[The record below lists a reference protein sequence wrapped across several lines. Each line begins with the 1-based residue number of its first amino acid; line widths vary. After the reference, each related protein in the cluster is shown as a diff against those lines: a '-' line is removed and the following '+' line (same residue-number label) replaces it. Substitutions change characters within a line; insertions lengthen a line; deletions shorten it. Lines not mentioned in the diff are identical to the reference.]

1 MYERYY
7 KKSERIIMKRLMVIM
22 LVAAAMACSK
32 DEVTAPKASLGS
44 TIETAYSKAVVLQE
58 GVEVK
63 VTKIEDSRCPKSV
76 VCVWEGMVKV
86 FFSVS
91 EGNTTKE
98 AIVEILVD
106 KSKPAK
112 TNVEL
117 NGTTYVIEVS
127 DVAPYPQ
134 TPDPISLENYKISF
148 TIKKA

>member
-1 MYERYY
+1 MKDTLKI
-7 KKSERIIMKRLMVIM
+7 KKNFMKRLMVIM
-22 LVAAAMACSK
+22 MVAVATACSK
-32 DEVTAPKASLGS
+32 DEVTEPKASLGS

-76 VCVWEGMVKV
+76 VCVWAGMVKV

-98 AIVEILVD
+98 AVVEILGD
-106 KSKPAK
+106 QSKPPK
-112 TNVEL
+112 TTVEL

-127 DVAPYPQ
+127 DVSPYPQ
-134 TPDPISLENYKISF
+134 TPDPISLQDYKISF